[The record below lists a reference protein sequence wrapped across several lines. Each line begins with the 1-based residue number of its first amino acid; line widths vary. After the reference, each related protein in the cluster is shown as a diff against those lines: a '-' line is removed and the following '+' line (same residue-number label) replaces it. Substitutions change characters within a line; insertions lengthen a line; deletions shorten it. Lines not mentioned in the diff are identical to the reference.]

1 MEPAELIV
9 PRQRALKHVQVRE
22 HVRGLIEAQPPGSAA
37 PSERELVARFGVARM
52 TVRQAL
58 DLGSAVLPV
67 LAKSYWKQA
76 LAVLVVLVLL
86 RRLLRRS

>member
-1 MEPAELIV
+1 VPPVPPAPPRPPPREPE
-9 PRQRALKHVQVRE
+9 
-22 HVRGLIEAQPPGSAA
+22 
-37 PSERELVARFGVARM
+37 
-52 TVRQAL
+52 AL

-76 LAVLVVLVLL
+76 LAALVVLVLL